1 MLAAITT
8 ALMTL
13 YAAATAPFEDMVRR
27 IHDVA
32 GGLLSL
38 DRQMVGRVM
47 RTVVPDI
54 LYLEYKSLYLEVKAS
69 GAARVD
75 ARPTGA
81 AVAGRA
87 AMERRP
93 YRAARVDARPT
104 GAAVAGR
111 AAMERRPYRAARQDA
126 SPHHAAATSA
136 AAPVAAPPQARASV
150 VEGFTAADRK
160 MLEQIYRASVYGETP
175 TAAQVV
181 GDVRRRQIAYGV
193 NLYKPSS
200 RYVKGVSSYVAAR
213 QAVRQF
219 EDAEGAYSSDE
230 IASLAKAIRR
240 EYQKPVNSPR
250 T

>member
-1 MLAAITT
+1 MLAAITA

-93 YRAARVDARPT
+93 YRAAR
-104 GAAVAGR
+104 
-111 AAMERRPYRAARQDA
+111 QDA
-126 SPHHAAATSA
+126 SPHQAVATAEDIQRAVEEMKQTVRTAKREIIKDAHTARTSEA
-136 AAPVAAPPQARASV
+136 DRRVPTGERARQIGNVRKIVREARAAGKRMSILR
-150 VEGFTAADRK
+150 ACRK
-160 MLEQIYRASVYGETP
+160 AWQ
-175 TAAQVV
+175 
-181 GDVRRRQIAYGV
+181 D
-193 NLYKPSS
+193 
-200 RYVKGVSSYVAAR
+200 VKGGYPSPEALYDYCHSHR
-213 QAVRQF
+213 
-219 EDAEGAYSSDE
+219 AEF
-230 IASLAKAIRR
+230 
-240 EYQKPVNSPR
+240 
-250 T
+250 

>member
-1 MLAAITT
+1 MLAAITA

-69 GAARVD
+69 G
-75 ARPTGA
+75 
-81 AVAGRA
+81 
-87 AMERRP
+87 
-93 YRAARVDARPT
+93 AARVDARPT